1 MKVRVI
7 LTAVLVAGVI
17 STGNGFGITEQNVAN
32 VQASETID
40 DFRNDRILIWH
51 DEFDGTELNP
61 EYWTIADGWNRNNE
75 LHVYDPGCVKVSNGI
90 AKITAKRVKKAKN
103 NYEWVSGE
111 FEAINKVAFQ
121 NFRMEA
127 KIRMNTSK
135 GFCPAFWTLG
145 ETISGWNWPMC
156 GEIDIFELPYE
167 GTVSTNTH
175 ASNAMKQHVAFG
187 GNGKGGYNFNT
198 WHVYALEL
206 KDGIYTISVDNEVIS
221 VVDTNAN
228 QYYDGV
234 NPFLQP
240 QYPIFNIA
248 VGGTASAGKPADG
261 VNSATM
267 EIDWVRVYAAENKV
281 ENIVPTKFEM
291 KYLGTQGRFV
301 NGCMKVGDT
310 AQLFPVYFPSGT
322 VKRGIVSCVVADENI
337 CKCSAGYISAL
348 SAGTTSIAFLDSNGL
363 TDTITVKVVEPSVN
377 NVTGVNIENVNLSR
391 KDIWLS
397 GFYGY
402 NYPYD
407 LKADKARVHTNGL
420 ANIKGNQEYIIAC
433 PNGTAMHLTIFDKNG
448 QIIQSSPRADSNGV
462 TFRTNQNAAFAKVN
476 ITIPDGAVNAKDYS
490 RILEVLP
497 NYKFSIKRAN

>member
-1 MKVRVI
+1 MKLRVA
-7 LTAVLVAGVI
+7 LTAILVVCVVFWG
-17 STGNGFGITEQNVAN
+17 SGLKLTNQNAVKVKA
-32 VQASETID
+32 AETTD
-40 DFRNDRILIWH
+40 DLSNDRILIWH

-75 LHVYDPGCVKVSNGI
+75 LHIYSPDCVKVSNGI
-90 AKITAKRVKKAKN
+90 AKITAKRLKKANN

-156 GEIDIFELPYE
+156 GEIDIFEIPYE
-167 GTVSTNTH
+167 GTVSTSTH
-175 ASNAMKQHVAFG
+175 ASDAMKQHFAFG
-187 GNGKGGYNFNT
+187 GNAKAGYNFNK

-248 VGGTASAGKPADG
+248 VGGIASAGKPEDG

-267 EIDWVRVYAAENKV
+267 EIDWVRVYATENKV

-291 KYLGTQGRFV
+291 KYLGNQGRFV

-310 AQLFPVYFPSGT
+310 AQLFPVYSPDGA

-337 CKCSAGYISAL
+337 CKCSAGYIEAL
-348 SAGTTSIAFLDSNGL
+348 SAGTTTITFSDSNGL
-363 TDTITVKVVEPSVN
+363 TDTIAVKVVEPSVN

-397 GFYGY
+397 GFYG
-402 NYPYD
+402 PYSYEF
-407 LKADKARVHTNGL
+407 KADKAYVYTNGL
-420 ANIKGNQEYIIAC
+420 ANIRGNQEYTITC
-433 PNGTAMHLTIFDKNG
+433 PNGTAMHLTIFDKKG
-448 QIIQSSPRADSNGV
+448 QILQSSPYADPSGV

-476 ITIPDGAVNAKDYS
+476 ITIPDGSVNAKDYS

-497 NYKFSIKRAN
+497 NYKFSIKRTQ